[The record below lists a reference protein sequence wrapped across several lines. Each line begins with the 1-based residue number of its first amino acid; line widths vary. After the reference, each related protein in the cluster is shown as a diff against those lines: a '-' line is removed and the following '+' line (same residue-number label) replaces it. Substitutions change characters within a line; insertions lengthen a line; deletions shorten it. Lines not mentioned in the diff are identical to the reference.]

1 VQPRGL
7 NPFLET
13 ILQSRVRQVL
23 AKLKRI
29 HHQNSLLPVRKARP
43 DLKKVAAGVSS
54 LYLFPM
60 FLQVLLPADS
70 ASGRFQKNSTSG
82 NRR

>member
-54 LYLFPM
+54 LYLVPM
-60 FLQVLLPADS
+60 FLQVLPADS